1 MLHKIF
7 LILAGENINCP
18 LPPKDPKQTKQSSPQ
33 TKNSKNQQK
42 NVFIPVYTDS

>member
-7 LILAGENINCP
+7 LILTEKNINRP